1 MTATADAPIDTPTT
15 HDLAGLSYQDTL
27 RVLSEASVHQH
38 FDAFLDI
45 AWDSPEFEV
54 VPNDPRWVLPEIDSL
69 GGTDWYKSLPL
80 ERQIEIGQYRLANI
94 MKVGLQ
100 FEQVLIGG
108 IMSHLI
114 PMGNNRAEFRYSTH
128 EVTEECHHTQMFQEG
143 VNRIGVDVKGGPGWF
158 IKVAPFLCLAGG
170 PLPNIF
176 FFGILAGEE
185 PIDYLQK
192 SVLRSGHELHPIVTR
207 VMQIHVAEE
216 ARHIG
221 FAHTYLVERSKD
233 YGRLQRFGLSLAYPV
248 IMRVLCDVIMKPTK
262 QMQKDL
268 DIPKDVMREV
278 YWNSEKSQKLLRDT
292 FGDVRMLAE
301 ELGLMNRV
309 SRLVWRALGI
319 HGSPSRFRSEPKS
332 AAV

>member
-1 MTATADAPIDTPTT
+1 MTATADRTAETLPDTE
-15 HDLAGLSYQDTL
+15 GLSFQDTL
-27 RVLSEASVHQH
+27 NVLSEASVHQH

-54 VPNDPRWVLPEIDSL
+54 DPNDPRWVLPKIDTL
-69 GGTDWYKSLPL
+69 GGTEWYQSLPL
-80 ERQIEIGQYRLANI
+80 ERQLEIGRYRYANI

-108 IMSHLI
+108 VMAHLI
-114 PMGNNRAEFRYSTH
+114 GMENNRAEFRYSTH
-128 EVTEECHHTQMFQEG
+128 EVTEECHHTQMFQEA
-143 VNRIGVDVKGGPGWF
+143 VNRIGVDVQGGPTWF
-158 IKVAPFLCLAGG
+158 VKVAPWLCLAGG
-170 PLPNIF
+170 PLTNVF
-176 FFGILAGEE
+176 FIGILAGEE

-192 SVLRSGHELHPIVTR
+192 MMLRSGHDLHPIVER

-216 ARHIG
+216 ARHIS

-248 IMRVLCDVIMKPTK
+248 IMRVLCDVIMKPTR

-268 DIPKDVMREV
+268 GIPKSVMREA
-278 YWNSEKSQKLLRDT
+278 YWKAPTSEKLLRDT
-292 FGDVRMLAE
+292 FGDVRMLAD
-301 ELGLMNRV
+301 ELGLMNVV
-309 SRLVWRALGI
+309 SRRVWRALGI
-319 HGSPSRFRSEPKS
+319 AGTSSRFRSEPKS